1 MTMRIDEKAGFP
13 RPDFIR
19 ENYISF
25 DDVWLF
31 AFDDDG
37 EIYRKIKKGEEY
49 ELPLEIIVP
58 FPYQSPAS
66 GINSQEKHERV
77 CYERN
82 FNADF
87 SEDKTAL
94 LHFGAVDH
102 DAEVWLN
109 GRFLGSHSGGYTPF
123 CFDVSDILKNGAN
136 KLTVYVTDEF
146 RTDSVR
152 GKQIWDGEPW
162 GCHYSAVT
170 GIWQAVWLEFTG
182 GDYITDVKYVT
193 DFDAHS
199 VTAEITFSRK
209 LNGFISADISKNGE
223 NYMSL
228 RQSVNGRT
236 AKILIAFEDCGVKD
250 KDAYTWSPAHPNLF
264 DVTLS
269 LETENGT
276 DTVETYFG
284 IRKISTAGDKF
295 YFNNSQ
301 LYSRMVLDQ
310 GYWTEGIYR
319 PDNDDAFRE
328 DVEWTLKLGFNAAR
342 KHQKIEDPK
351 YYYWADRLG
360 LIVWGEL
367 PSFYGF
373 TDYACADAENTM
385 REFIERDKNHP
396 SIAAWVP
403 FNESWGLRSL
413 LGDSRQADVARE
425 LYYLCKR
432 MDPSRLVSTNDG
444 WENVFPTDICS
455 VHDYRSFSE
464 KLTEYYSDTSFFD
477 TGAARTGHPYL
488 VPNEKYGG
496 QPVMLT
502 EFGGK
507 RIEGSDGWG
516 YDLPIESTEKYLA
529 EIKSDIDNILKT
541 SSFCGYCYTQLT
553 DVYQETNGLLFMDR
567 KPKADAEKITEIFK
581 KNPQK

>member
-1 MTMRIDEKAGFP
+1 MRIDEKAGYP

-19 ENYISF
+19 ENYISL

-31 AFDDDG
+31 GFDDSG
-37 EIYRKIKKGEEY
+37 EIYKSLKKGEDY
-49 ELPLEIIVP
+49 DLPLEIIVP

-77 CYERN
+77 CYKKV

-87 SEDKTAL
+87 SANKTAL

-109 GRFLGSHSGGYTPF
+109 GRYIGCHSGGYTPF
-123 CFDVSDILKNGAN
+123 CFDVSDILRNGSNELA
-136 KLTVYVTDEF
+136 VYVTDEF
-146 RTDSVR
+146 RPDSVR

-170 GIWQAVWLEFTG
+170 GIWQEVWLEFTDR
-182 GDYITDVKYVT
+182 DYITDVNFVT

-199 VTAEITFSRK
+199 VTAEITFNNK
-209 LNGFISADISKNGE
+209 IKGFLSADVLKNGE
-223 NYMSL
+223 DYMSL

-236 AKILIAFEDCGVKD
+236 AKLLIAFEDCGIKD
-250 KDAYTWSPAHPNLF
+250 KEYYAWSPAHPNLF
-264 DVTLS
+264 DVS
-269 LETENGT
+269 FCLETENGK

-284 IRKISTAGDKF
+284 VREIHAEKDKI

-301 LYSRMVLDQ
+301 VYWRMVLDQ

-319 PDNDDAFRE
+319 PDDDDRFRE

-360 LIVWGEL
+360 LPVWGEL
-367 PSFYGF
+367 PSFYGY

-385 REFIERDKNHP
+385 REFIARDKNHP
-396 SIAAWVP
+396 CIIAWIP

-413 LGDSRQADVARE
+413 LGDERQADLARE
-425 LYYLCKR
+425 LYYICKR
-432 MDPSRLVSTNDG
+432 TDPSRLVSTNDG
-444 WENVFPTDICS
+444 WENVFPTDICGI
-455 VHDYRSFSE
+455 HDYRSFDE
-464 KLTEYYSDTSFFD
+464 KLTEYYSDKKFFES
-477 TGAARTGHPYL
+477 GAARTGHPYL
-488 VPNEKYGG
+488 SAGESYCG

-516 YDLPIESTEKYLA
+516 YDLPIETTEKYIA
-529 EIKSDIDNILKT
+529 DIKADVDNILNT
-541 SSFCGYCYTQLT
+541 PTFCGYCYTELT
-553 DVYQETNGLLFMDR
+553 DVYQETNGLLRMDR
-567 KPKADAEKITEIFK
+567 TPKADAEQLAEIFRK
-581 KNPQK
+581 KRIG

>member
-1 MTMRIDEKAGFP
+1 MRIDEKAGYP

-31 AFDDDG
+31 AFDDSG
-37 EIYRKIKKGEEY
+37 EIYKKIKRGEDY

-82 FNADF
+82 FDADF

-109 GRFLGSHSGGYTPF
+109 GTFLGSHCGGYTPF
-123 CFDVSDILKNGAN
+123 SFDVSGILKNGAN

-146 RTDSVR
+146 RLDSVR
-152 GKQIWDGEPW
+152 GKQIWEGEPW

-170 GIWQAVWLEFTG
+170 GIWQEVWLEFTG
-182 GDYITDVKYVT
+182 GDCIDDVNFVT
-193 DFDAHS
+193 DFDGHS
-199 VTAEITFSRK
+199 VTAEITFDKPVR
-209 LNGFISADISKNGE
+209 GFISADVSKNGDGV
-223 NYMSL
+223 MSV

-236 AKILIAFEDCGVKD
+236 AKLLFAFEDCGVRD
-250 KDAYTWSPAHPNLF
+250 KDYYTWSFGHPNLF
-264 DVTLS
+264 DVSFT

-284 IRKISTAGDKF
+284 IRKVSAADDRI

-301 LYSRMVLDQ
+301 LYMRMVLDQ

-319 PDNDDAFRE
+319 PADDDAFRE
-328 DVEWTLKLGFNAAR
+328 DVEWTLRLGFNGAR

-360 LIVWGEL
+360 LPVWGEL
-367 PSFYGF
+367 PSFYGYS
-373 TDYACADAENTM
+373 DYACADAENTM
-385 REFIERDKNHP
+385 REFIKRDRNHP
-396 SIAAWVP
+396 CIIMWVP

-413 LGDSRQADVARE
+413 LGDSRHADLARE
-425 LYYLCKR
+425 LYYICKR
-432 MDPSRLVSTNDG
+432 TDPSRLVSTNDG
-444 WENVFPTDICS
+444 WENVFPTDICGI
-455 VHDYRSFSE
+455 HDYRSFSE
-464 KLTEYYSDTSFFD
+464 KLSDYYSDTSFLD
-477 TGAARTGHPYL
+477 SGAARTGHPYL
-488 VPNEKYGG
+488 VPGEKYGG

-507 RIEGSDGWG
+507 RLAGSDGWG
-516 YDLPIESTEKYLA
+516 YDSAIQNVEKYV
-529 EIKSDIDNILKT
+529 EDIKSDIENILKT
-541 SSFCGYCYTQLT
+541 PSFCGYCYTELT
-553 DVYQETNGLLFMDR
+553 DVYQETNGLLTMDR
-567 KPKADAEKITEIFK
+567 TSKADVEQLKEIFK
-581 KNPQK
+581 KNPSL